1 MSILDL
7 LWFVFRTQWTMWLN
21 PCIDAPVSNCLSLG
35 KTRTRNPIINTDDS
49 FEVETEFLLGKINFV
64 LLYFI

>member
-1 MSILDL
+1 M
-7 LWFVFRTQWTMWLN
+7 WFD
-21 PCIDAPVSNCLSLG
+21 PCIDAPASNCLSLG
-35 KTRTRNPIINTDDS
+35 KARTRNPIINTDDS